1 MAHGKEGGSNFGE
14 LGILPNFGEVN
25 IGIRASDT
33 AASAKSGVPPRGLHV
48 TYHIRSGENWCSKGS
63 GPWKAEVAA

>member
-33 AASAKSGVPPRGLHV
+33 AASAKSGVPHV
-48 TYHIRSGENWCSKGS
+48 DYT
-63 GPWKAEVAA
+63 